1 MNRFTKAITT
11 IKKTITP
18 NDKTTKEDISI
29 IILSAGIGSRI
40 KSNEPRSLIKIGNN
54 SLIEHQL
61 SIIKNHFNDP
71 EIIGVFGV
79 YIDRILKKISGKIRI
94 IENQLYESTNSSES
108 LRLAI
113 NNTLKNNVLF
123 FHGDIYFNGDIFK
136 GANFNKS
143 FAILDKHN
151 YLSDKEVG
159 VTTVDGKISIFSY
172 GLEKK
177 WCQAAFLT
185 GKELKI
191 LRNIYSKY
199 KLEDKKMLLFEVLN
213 KVIECGG
220 NIYCHEPNN
229 YSLTEIDC
237 MKDLKNENFN
247 I

>member
-11 IKKTITP
+11 TIKKTIPP
-18 NDKTTKEDISI
+18 NKEDISI
-29 IILSAGIGSRI
+29 IILSAGVGSRI
-40 KSNEPRSLIKIGNN
+40 KSNEPRSLIRIGNN

-61 SIIKNHFNDP
+61 SVINNNFNNA

-79 YIDRILKKISGKIRI
+79 YIDRIIKKVSGKIRI
-94 IENQLYESTNSSES
+94 IENQLYETTNSSES
-108 LRLAI
+108 LRLAV
-113 NNTLKNNVLF
+113 NSTLKNNVLF
-123 FHGDIYFNGDIFK
+123 FHGDIYFNNDIFK

-143 FAILDKHN
+143 FAIIDKN
-151 YLSDKEVG
+151 KNIADKEVG
-159 VTTVDGKISIFSY
+159 VTIVDGKISIFSY

-191 LRNIYSKY
+191 LRHIYSKH
-199 KLEDKKMLLFEVLN
+199 KPEDKKMLSFEILN

-220 NIYCHEPNN
+220 NIYSHEPNN

-237 MKDLKNENFN
+237 MKDLKNENFD